1 ASSNASPSPQA
12 RTAFA
17 AERCFRGSSTC
28 TRRTSRGIG
37 TPARR
42 RPRAGPAIGPTRSS
56 IPIEERTMRIAA
68 VGDLHCR
75 ADTRR
80 NIAVALSGVDQE
92 AEVLLLAGDLTD
104 HGTVEEASW
113 LAEELSQIKMVKCA
127 VLGNHDY
134 EGGTAAEVKKILCD
148 SGVHVLDGEPWTL
161 NDLGVAGIKGFAG
174 GFELAQLQRFGEEAM
189 KAFVDACIA
198 EELKLEKALFQL
210 RTRHRVALLHYS
222 PCRQTLEGEP
232 LEIFPFLGATRR
244 SGSSSLTSAAVSRPS
259 ISASGSPRSR
269 TSAAC
274 APCPPLSNT

>member
-1 ASSNASPSPQA
+1 
-12 RTAFA
+12 
-17 AERCFRGSSTC
+17 
-28 TRRTSRGIG
+28 
-37 TPARR
+37 
-42 RPRAGPAIGPTRSS
+42 
-56 IPIEERTMRIAA
+56 MRIAA

-134 EGGTAAEVKKILCD
+134 EGGTSAEVKKILCD

-174 GFELAQLQRFGEEAM
+174 GFELSQLQRFGEEAM

-232 LEIFPFLGATRR
+232 LEIFPFLGATRL
-244 SGSSSLTSAAVSRPS
+244 SGPLDQLRPNLAIHGHAHRGTLRGETRGGVPVVNVALPELRNLEKPLGYLTLDV
-259 ISASGSPRSR
+259 
-269 TSAAC
+269 
-274 APCPPLSNT
+274 